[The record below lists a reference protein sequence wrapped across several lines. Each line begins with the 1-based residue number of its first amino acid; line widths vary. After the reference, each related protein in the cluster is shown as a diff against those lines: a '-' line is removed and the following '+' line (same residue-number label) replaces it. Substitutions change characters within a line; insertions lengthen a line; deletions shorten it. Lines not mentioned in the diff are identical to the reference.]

1 MLVFTTHYC
10 YYIHELLSIVQPIY
24 VVFFSLWRW
33 FRVPQQFF
41 LLKLVELFF
50 H

>member
-24 VVFFSLWRW
+24 VVLF
-33 FRVPQQFF
+33 FF
-41 LLKLVELFF
+41 LCGDGLECLKIFSC
-50 H
+50 